1 MNILILNGP
10 NLNFL
15 GIREK
20 EVYGT
25 KTYEELCAFLKKLER
40 EYPVKLKI
48 IQSNHEGDLIDMIQE
63 AYYQKTEAIIINP
76 GALTHYS
83 YALRDAIKS
92 VEIPTAEVH
101 LSDISQREDF
111 RKLSVISEVCLR
123 TFKGKGFASYEEAI
137 AFIVGEKHGISE
149 ELQ

>member
-1 MNILILNGP
+1 MILNGP

-25 KTYEELCAFLKKLER
+25 RTYQELYDFLKALEKK
-40 EYPVKLKI
+40 YPVKLKI
-48 IQSNHEGDLIDMIQE
+48 LQSNHEGDLIDCLQE
-63 AYYQKTEAIIINP
+63 AYFRKTDAIIINP

-111 RKLSVISEVCLR
+111 RKLSVISGVCQK
-123 TFKGKGFASYEEAI
+123 TIQGKGFASYEEAI
-137 AFIVGEKHGISE
+137 AFFVGEQYGISE
-149 ELQ
+149 EIQ